1 MAVTKRSTKGSSL
14 TYTEMDNNFE
24 AIAPR
29 TSATGSIQVPTG
41 STADRDSSPTLG
53 SLRFNSSLN
62 AFEGYT
68 SIGWDTL
75 AAAISGS
82 GEVNQ
87 NAFSVVAVSG
97 QSNVAADQKTDTLT
111 FVAGSNMSITTNAT
125 NDSITF
131 ASSFTQDFAY
141 SSLTG
146 VPTTFAPSAHNQDFS
161 TITSTPTTIAGYGIT
176 DAFDGA
182 FSSLTGTP
190 TTIAGYGITDAFDG
204 AFSSLTS
211 TPTTIAG
218 YGITDAFDGDY
229 NSLTNTPTIPA
240 AYTDSDVDTHL
251 NQSSAGTNEVL
262 SWNGSD
268 YAWVAQSG
276 GVGTETDPIV
286 GAITGI
292 VKADGA
298 GTISAATAGTDYLV
312 YSSLSMGSQ
321 GVASGSGD
329 VSYNNTDGTFTYTPP
344 DLSPYQTTANLNSDI
359 DSHLNQSN
367 PTDGHVLSWT
377 SGDYLW
383 VAQSGGGGGASLA
396 NFSFSTDTGVS
407 PAIGIIQTSDP
418 GGVMID
424 DPTEITGALKLSGAG
439 QALLV
444 NNNVQIN
451 GTININSTLNTHTIP
466 SGTGTLAL
474 TSDLSGFL
482 SGVAGDSTP
491 QLGGD
496 LDLNTNNITG
506 KGQIKLESDTFGT
519 NAAARLGFFKSN
531 TNQVAGDE
539 IGEIYFN
546 AYQGDDTTEFTFA
559 SIRAFQSQVSS
570 NATGQRGEIT
580 FNVPN
585 SDGSLQAQVGVDEL
599 GLHLKT
605 DAVIRFEGSAEN
617 NFETTL
623 TVANPSAD
631 RTITFPNATGT
642 VALTSDLSSA
652 YNDTNVYTHLN
663 QSTASSNEVLSW
675 NGSDYAWVAQTT
687 AYTNTNVDTHLNQ
700 STASSNE
707 VLSWNG
713 SDYAWVAQNSSGIQN
728 VVDDT
733 TPQLGGTLD
742 VRGFGI
748 TTSTLNGD
756 IDITANGDGNIVLNS
771 NVTELFTNN
780 GAATGNVPLDVSSG
794 NHIFVTAIGS
804 VTFIFT
810 GYTSGVESFTLYLA
824 RSTSNPSFSITW
836 PASVLWSGGTVPSLP
851 ANGELDIYVFTSYNG
866 TTWFGFQAGD
876 AMQ

>member
-1 MAVTKRSTKGSSL
+1 MLA
-14 TYTEMDNNFE
+14 
-24 AIAPR
+24 
-29 TSATGSIQVPTG
+29 GSITNAKL
-41 STADRDSSPTLG
+41 T
-53 SLRFNSSLN
+53 NSS
-62 AFEGYT
+62 
-68 SIGWDTL
+68 I
-75 AAAISGS
+75 
-82 GEVNQ
+82 
-87 NAFSVVAVSG
+87 
-97 QSNVAADQKTDTLT
+97 
-111 FVAGSNMSITTNAT
+111 
-125 NDSITF
+125 
-131 ASSFTQDFAY
+131 
-141 SSLTG
+141 
-146 VPTTFAPSAHNQDFS
+146 
-161 TITSTPTTIAGYGIT
+161 TIAGASTALGGTVLADT
-176 DAFDGA
+176 DALSEGSSNLYFTNERVDDRVASLIVGGSNITATYDDAAGTLTLAGSAAYADSDARGAISVTDSGGDGSLGYN
-182 FSSLTGTP
+182 SSTGVITYTP
-190 TTIAGYGITDAFDG
+190 PTASGLGAKTSVSEADVTQHQAALSITESQISDLGSYITGYTVTESDVTTHQAALSITESQISDFG
-204 AFSSLTS
+204 TYLTS
-211 TPTTIAG
+211 VAFADVTSKPTTIAG

-229 NSLTNTPTIPA
+229 NSLTNTPTIPS

-262 SWNGSD
+262 SWNGTD

-276 GVGTETDPIV
+276 GVSTETDPIV

-298 GTISAATAGTDYLV
+298 GNISAATSGTDYLV

-321 GVASGSGD
+321 AAASGSGD
-329 VSYNNTDGTFTYTPP
+329 VSYNNADGTFTYTPP

-359 DSHLNQSN
+359 DTHLNQNN

-482 SGVAGDSTP
+482 TSLAGDSTP

-506 KGQIKLESDTFGT
+506 KGQIKLESDTFGN

-585 SDGSLQAQVGVDEL
+585 SDGSLQAQVGIDEL

-617 NFETTL
+617 NFETTI
-623 TVANPSAD
+623 TVSNPSAD
-631 RTITFPNATGT
+631 RTITFPDATGT
-642 VALTSDLSSA
+642 VALTSDLSAA
-652 YNDTNVYTHLN
+652 YNDSSVDTHLN
-663 QSTASSNEVLSW
+663 QSSAGTNQVLSW

-687 AYTNTNVDTHLNQ
+687 AYTNTNVDSHLNTN
-700 STASSNE
+700 TATSGQI
-707 VLSWNG
+707 LSWTG
-713 SDYAWVAQNSSGIQN
+713 ADYDWIAQPSSGIQN

-733 TPQLGGTLD
+733 TPQLGGNLD
-742 VRGFGI
+742 VRTFGI
-748 TTSTLNGD
+748 TTSTTDGD

-771 NVTELFTNN
+771 NVTEFFNQY
-780 GAATGNVPLDVSSG
+780 GSATGSVPLDVSSG

-804 VTFIFT
+804 VTFIFN

-824 RSTSNPSFSITW
+824 RSTSNPAFSITW
-836 PASVLWSGGTVPSLP
+836 PGSVRWSGGTAPSLP

-866 TTWFGFQAGD
+866 TIWFGFQAGD